1 VKFTRPLAT
10 AAALVAAASPVAA
23 HDAFGD
29 LGPFYQA
36 ALHPLADP
44 AQGLLLVATALL
56 LARQPRAS
64 VRPAYAALVIA
75 AGVTLAAA
83 SFLHLPAPGLRTMA
97 VAALAL
103 ALATLLA
110 PRPGPTGATL
120 AAALFGAALAL
131 PLAPETGT
139 AVPRAALLGLIGG
152 ALGIAIVTLWLWG
165 AAEWADRRI
174 SPLATSVA
182 AAWVGAI
189 ALMTAALP
197 A

>member
-1 VKFTRPLAT
+1 VKASRPLAT
-10 AAALVAAASPVAA
+10 AAALVAAASPAAA

-36 ALHPLADP
+36 ALHPFADP
-44 AQGLLLVATALL
+44 AQGLVLVATALL

-64 VRPAYAALVIA
+64 VRPAYAALVLA
-75 AGVTLAAA
+75 AGVTLALG
-83 SFLHLPAPGLRTMA
+83 SLLHLPAPGLRTMA

-103 ALATLLA
+103 ALATLFA
-110 PRPGPTGATL
+110 PRPGPTGTTL
-120 AAALFGAALAL
+120 AAVFTGAALAL
-131 PLAPETGT
+131 PLAPEIGT
-139 AVPRAALLGLIGG
+139 VVPRAALLGLIGG
-152 ALGIAIVTLWLWG
+152 ALGIAVVTLWTWG

-182 AAWVGAI
+182 AAWVGAV